1 MFAAGMIGIAL
12 TIILI
17 LGPSGKVNANRTSIP
32 LDLKSNTVP
41 TVETGQ
47 SAIEAIEPVAAE
59 QTALSG
65 TKPATAQETPEP
77 KMSWQSFTVK
87 EGDTLSNLFAQAG
100 YNNTIM
106 YSVLGKGNRNK
117 ELTRIFP
124 GEDIAFANDDQQ
136 KLNNIKLTRSPLEFV
151 TFNRQDD
158 NTFASETHRRTPEV
172 SVAYTEGEIQ
182 SSLFLAGQKAGMS
195 QNQIMALSNIFGW
208 DVDFALDI
216 RQGDR
221 FSLVYEELHLDGVK
235 YKNGKIL
242 AATFENQGRK
252 LKAVLYKDSK
262 GDENYFTPDG
272 KSMRK
277 AFIRTPV
284 DFARISSHFNL
295 KRKHPVLHKVR
306 AHRGT
311 DYAAPTGTPVKA
323 AGDGKVLSAGTK
335 GGYGKTIVLQ
345 HGQKISTLYAH
356 LHKYARGVRSGA
368 RVKQGQV
375 IGYVGSTGMSTGPHL
390 HYEFRV
396 NGIHRNPVKVK
407 LPHAQPIAGAELAL
421 FEQQT
426 RDTLAQLETLQ
437 NSYQIA
443 LND

>member
-1 MFAAGMIGIAL
+1 
-12 TIILI
+12 
-17 LGPSGKVNANRTSIP
+17 
-32 LDLKSNTVP
+32 
-41 TVETGQ
+41 
-47 SAIEAIEPVAAE
+47 
-59 QTALSG
+59 
-65 TKPATAQETPEP
+65 
-77 KMSWQSFTVK
+77 
-87 EGDTLSNLFAQAG
+87 
-100 YNNTIM
+100 
-106 YSVLGKGNRNK
+106 
-117 ELTRIFP
+117 
-124 GEDIAFANDDQQ
+124 
-136 KLNNIKLTRSPLEFV
+136 
-151 TFNRQDD
+151 
-158 NTFASETHRRTPEV
+158 
-172 SVAYTEGEIQ
+172 
-182 SSLFLAGQKAGMS
+182 MS

-216 RQGDR
+216 RKGDR

-252 LKAVLYKDSK
+252 LKAVLYRDSK

-272 KSMRK
+272 ESMRK